1 MSAPEDTK
9 RGDTKRGDP
18 KPGKAA
24 KAAAKSPAC
33 PVCGK
38 PVAAAF
44 RPFCSDRCRMV
55 DLNRWL
61 SEAYRIPASGP
72 DQNGENQSE
81 SED

>member
-1 MSAPEDTK
+1 MSGPEDSK
-9 RGDTKRGDP
+9 QGDP
-18 KPGKAA
+18 KLSKAA
-24 KAAAKSPAC
+24 KSAAC

-38 PVAAAF
+38 PAAAGF

-61 SEAYRIPASGP
+61 SEAYRIPASEP

>member
-1 MSAPEDTK
+1 MSGE
-9 RGDTKRGDP
+9 DP
-18 KPGKAA
+18 KLRKAT
-24 KAAAKSPAC
+24 KQVAKSAVC

-38 PVAAAF
+38 PVVPAF

-61 SEAYRIPASGP
+61 SEAYRIPASEPGQG
-72 DQNGENQSE
+72 DENQSE

>member
-1 MSAPEDTK
+1 MSGPD
-9 RGDTKRGDP
+9 DQ
-18 KPGKAA
+18 KPRKAV
-24 KAAAKSPAC
+24 KSAAC

-61 SEAYRIPASGP
+61 SEAYRIPASEA
-72 DQNGENQSE
+72 DQNDENQSE

>member
-1 MSAPEDTK
+1 MSGPEDS
-9 RGDTKRGDP
+9 
-18 KPGKAA
+18 KPPKAA
-24 KAAAKSPAC
+24 KAAAC

-38 PVAAAF
+38 PVAPAF

-61 SEAYRIPASGP
+61 SEAYRIPAVEPGES
-72 DQNGENQSE
+72 DENQSE

>member
-1 MSAPEDTK
+1 MSGPQDSK
-9 RGDTKRGDP
+9 RAGSKPRG
-18 KPGKAA
+18 AA
-24 KAAAKSPAC
+24 KPAAC
-33 PVCGK
+33 PICGK
-38 PVAAAF
+38 PAAPAF

-61 SEAYRIPASGP
+61 SESYRIPASEP

>member
-1 MSAPEDTK
+1 MSGSENQRP
-9 RGDTKRGDP
+9 GDP
-18 KPGKAA
+18 KPRKATKQA
-24 KAAAKSPAC
+24 AC

-38 PVAAAF
+38 PVVPAF

-61 SEAYRIPASGP
+61 SEAYRIPASES
-72 DQNGENQSE
+72 DQGGENQSE